1 MHTQAHAYN
10 TIQLHARTHTHAR
23 THYAHT
29 RTHKHYARTLECVC
43 VSVSD

>member
-10 TIQLHARTHTHAR
+10 TIQSQARTHTRAR

-29 RTHKHYARTLECVC
+29 RTHKHYAHTLECVC